1 MCDTTCR
8 NQEQAGQLCRRCTAA
23 CCCRPA
29 TSGHE
34 GRAVAHTY
42 SFACACFW
50 AVESLRLVFGRLFR
64 PWFIPN
70 HSASHHSAVLPNRL
84 VDSGSF
90 TSVKS
95 EVYTQTKT
103 IRQIVRKL
111 FAKPKFIIKT
121 TDSASSTLVRAQGTH
136 NTGSTVCLLHSAGS
150 DSDTGLDHQPC
161 GRGCGPEWGEL
172 EDEVS
177 ASCTLRCCVAV
188 MAADA
193 ATFCPVWS
201 RHQERSTGR
210 VLRPE

>member
-1 MCDTTCR
+1 MACTFCLR
-8 NQEQAGQLCRRCTAA
+8 VVARR
-23 CCCRPA
+23 
-29 TSGHE
+29 SN
-34 GRAVAHTY
+34 
-42 SFACACFW
+42 
-50 AVESLRLVFGRLFR
+50 LLLR

-70 HSASHHSAVLPNRL
+70 HSASHHSAVPPNRL

-193 ATFCPVWS
+193 ATFCPVWNQ
-201 RHQERSTGR
+201 HQERSIASRLHWACLAT
-210 VLRPE
+210 